1 LSESAIPHCRVLGR
15 EQAINSRSLDWIG
28 KQAATQP
35 TSANSQFFGRNYQA
49 ARPTAPQLPGMKRET
64 ANIDIRVEPT
74 EGYTWRVE

>member
-1 LSESAIPHCRVLGR
+1 MGCETVLAQPRRGDLSRRLIEAPSTLRLGR
-15 EQAINSRSLDWIG
+15 IG
-28 KQAATQP
+28 AVG
-35 TSANSQFFGRNYQA
+35 ANSQFFGRNYQA